1 MAGIKVD
8 NTWEVTETQEVV
20 RKYTLEEVINAI
32 ANAELDKARAQG
44 VIDAYTAI
52 KVSMETAGIV
62 PSSEL
67 EVEAKLL
74 ESK

>member
-8 NTWEVTETQEVV
+8 NTWEVTETKEVV
-20 RKYTLEEVINAI
+20 KKYSLEEVDSNI

-52 KVSMETAGIV
+52 RVSMVAGGIKSV
-62 PSSEL
+62 VEL
-67 EVEAKLL
+67 EEAEAAK
-74 ESK
+74 

>member
-8 NTWEVTETQEVV
+8 NTWEVTETKEVV
-20 RKYTLEEVINAI
+20 RKYTLEEVDNNI

-52 KVSMETAGIV
+52 RVSMVAGGVKPAAEI
-62 PSSEL
+62 E
-67 EVEAKLL
+67 EVIAEK
-74 ESK
+74 

>member
-8 NTWEVTETQEVV
+8 NTWEVTETKEVV
-20 RKYTLEEVINAI
+20 KKYTLEEVDSNI

-52 KVSMETAGIV
+52 RVSMVAGGIKSV
-62 PSSEL
+62 VEL
-67 EVEAKLL
+67 EEVIAEK
-74 ESK
+74 